1 LKLVYVVIDGMGDLP
16 SRVLGGKT
24 PLEAADTPNL
34 DFLARE
40 GKTGLMYTVRKGIAP
55 ESDVAVM
62 SILGYDPFEFN
73 TGRGIVEAIG
83 ADLDVRDGDLA
94 LRCNFATVGPG
105 KKIIDRR
112 VGRDLTTREAL
123 ELSKTINEAVKLESH
138 PADFEFKSTIGYRAV
153 LIIKTREGTL
163 SSNIMN
169 VDPAYYRVE
178 GLGVVDADAEM
189 VLRKCKPMDET
200 EEAKISA
207 ELLNEF
213 ITKSSEI
220 LDNHNVNLKRV
231 SKGKLKA
238 NIILARDAGHR
249 LPKLFNINEKYGLS
263 FVSLTDM
270 PVERGLSKLAG
281 MQAEDIPPPSNDIKE
296 DCLLRVE
303 KLLELLPSFDCFYIH
318 IKGPDEP
325 AHDGKF
331 ELKKQMISL
340 IDKHFFGELLRKVR
354 LEDIVICV
362 TADHST
368 PCALKAHS
376 DDPVP
381 LLIFKQRLGSDSVSQ
396 FSEKECK
403 KGSLGILE
411 SGTELMP
418 KLISLVKHA

>member
-1 LKLVYVVIDGMGDLP
+1 M
-16 SRVLGGKT
+16 
-24 PLEAADTPNL
+24 
-34 DFLARE
+34 
-40 GKTGLMYTVRKGIAP
+40 
-55 ESDVAVM
+55 
-62 SILGYDPFEFN
+62 
-73 TGRGIVEAIG
+73 
-83 ADLDVRDGDLA
+83 
-94 LRCNFATVGPG
+94 
-105 KKIIDRR
+105 
-112 VGRDLTTREAL
+112 
-123 ELSKTINEAVKLESH
+123 
-138 PADFEFKSTIGYRAV
+138 
-153 LIIKTREGTL
+153 
-163 SSNIMN
+163 
-169 VDPAYYRVE
+169 E

-200 EEAKISA
+200 EEARISA

-249 LPKLFNINEKYGLS
+249 LPKFFNINEKYGLS

-281 MQAEDIPPPSNDIKE
+281 MQAEDIPPPSNDIKA

-418 KLISLVKHA
+418 KLISFVKHA